1 MKLYSSL
8 ETPSISPKE
17 TLERELNR
25 KVSGKEIQPTL
36 ERIEQKMVQNQHQ
49 ETPEFKAIQQKMES
63 LQLPTPPIP
72 KTPKLQDFKPLKK
85 EKSSYQKTVTTL
97 FL

>member
-25 KVSGKEIQPTL
+25 KVSGKEIQPTFG
-36 ERIEQKMVQNQHQ
+36 ENRAKMVQNQHQ
-49 ETPEFKAIQQKMES
+49 ETPEFKAIQQNWKACS
-63 LQLPTPPIP
+63 HLHHQYP
-72 KTPKLQDFKPLKK
+72 KHLNFQVFSPLK
-85 EKSSYQKTVTTL
+85 EKSSYQKR
-97 FL
+97 